1 MKFMKYLAL
10 FSIIFFAFQMNAQLN
25 IGRNVIGS
33 AGSESSNLSLQ
44 VSFTIGES
52 FTSTLTNNE
61 IHTLGFQQTGQS
73 MVSIVELSDD
83 PIELYPNPAK
93 EQINFV
99 SSIKSPFSYKIT
111 DVTGRVVLE
120 GFNLEP
126 NLKLDVS
133 GLETGKYFFQYC
145 HNSEKPHITTFLTIH

>member
-61 IHTLGFQQTGQS
+61 IHTLGFQQIDQS

-93 EQINFV
+93 EQNHPAKQQ
-99 SSIKSPFSYKIT
+99 SQRQER
-111 DVTGRVVLE
+111 RVIIRPKME
-120 GFNLEP
+120 SCP
-126 NLKLDVS
+126 RRR
-133 GLETGKYFFQYC
+133 
-145 HNSEKPHITTFLTIH
+145 